1 MLSLASMGF
10 NVNNKFIKE
19 AEIKHGRT
27 AMVAITTI
35 PTLEIINPGTLGID
49 QFASTPI
56 EYQLVLGG
64 IFGCSEV
71 SQLLNSYNFPR
82 EPSGWFTMKESH
94 IPGDYNFN
102 PLNLTSK
109 SKDELFI
116 GRTAMLA
123 TSFLMVEELI
133 NKNSIF

>member
-10 NVNNKFIKE
+10 NVNSKFIQE

-35 PTLEIINPGTLGID
+35 PTLEIINPGTIGID
-49 QFASTPI
+49 QLASTPV
-56 EYQLVLGG
+56 EYQLILGG

-71 SQLLNSYNFPR
+71 SQLLNSYNFPL
-82 EPSGWFTMKESH
+82 EPSSWFTMKESH
-94 IPGDYNFN
+94 TPGDYNFN
-102 PLNLTSK
+102 PLNLTAK
-109 SKDELFI
+109 SDDELFI

-123 TSFLMVEELI
+123 TSFLMVEELV